1 MNVAFIVTLDLDT
14 VDPGTLTQVTQELED
29 ACETVADVISVA
41 PWQRPVTAP
50 TIAKPITPFPTPGT

>member
-14 VDPGTLTQVTQELED
+14 IDPGTLTTVTQELED
-29 ACETVADVISVA
+29 AIESAFDVISVA

-50 TIAKPITPFPTPGT
+50 SITKSIPPFPHP